1 MAITGVSAI
10 GSVAATTADRTPQT
24 AASQTAGGPS
34 FEQMLGKV
42 VNDAIGAVQNGE
54 ATAIQGVTGAVA
66 PFKVV
71 DAIMT
76 AQRSLQQVIAIR
88 DKAVAAYSELSH
100 MQI

>member
-1 MAITGVSAI
+1 MAITGVSAV
-10 GSVAATTADRTPQT
+10 GAAATSAVERVPQA
-24 AASQTAGGPS
+24 AASQSTSGPS
-34 FEQMLGKV
+34 FEQMLGNV
-42 VNDAIGAVQNGE
+42 LNEAIGAVKTGE
-54 ATAIQGVTGAVA
+54 ATAIQGVTGAAA

-88 DKAVAAYSELSH
+88 DKAVAAYSEISH

>member
-10 GSVAATTADRTPQT
+10 GAATATAVNRAPQA
-24 AASQTAGGPS
+24 AASQATAGPS
-34 FEQMLGKV
+34 FEQMLGNV
-42 VNDAIGAVQNGE
+42 VNEAIGNVQNGE
-54 ATAIQGVTGAVA
+54 ATAIQGVTGAAA

-76 AQRSLQQVIAIR
+76 AQRSLQQVVAIR
-88 DKAVAAYSELSH
+88 DKAVAAYSEIAH

>member
-1 MAITGVSAI
+1 MAITGISAI
-10 GSVAATTADRTPQT
+10 GAVAASEDNRVPPAGS
-24 AASQTAGGPS
+24 SQATQGPS
-34 FEQMLGKV
+34 FEQMLGNV
-42 VNDAIGAVQNGE
+42 VNDAIGAVQGGE
-54 ATAIQGVTGAVA
+54 ATAIQGVSGAAA

-88 DKAVAAYSELSH
+88 DKAVAAYSEIAH